1 MKAIRS
7 KLKVGNMER
16 EIASLMKKKLQN
28 IASSISPIHMTPVNV
43 RPRRS
48 LTLRSLTETHK
59 RQMLLHPYLIT
70 SVMKFQQASSL
81 LLATMDL
88 LSTL

>member
-16 EIASLMKKKLQN
+16 EIASLMNKKLES
-28 IASSISPIHMTPVNV
+28 IASSKSPINMIPVNV

-48 LTLRSLTETHK
+48 LTVKSLTETYK
-59 RQMLLHPYLIT
+59 RQMLLHPCLIT
-70 SVMKFQQASSL
+70 SVMKFQ
-81 LLATMDL
+81 
-88 LSTL
+88 